1 MKFGRK
7 FVLLTGIIGAL
18 GLFGA
23 CGDRNLG
30 GNSTESGI
38 TGTGNVTTA
47 PTVTSISPANLATN
61 AYRDASLQ
69 INFSTVVNTS
79 TVTMP
84 TNTNC
89 SGFSIVISTTQAFN
103 NGDCIAMNQTVS
115 QSGSQITVRAN
126 GLMSASTTYYV
137 RITTAVASSTG
148 LTMLTQYT
156 SQFTTG
162 TDTTPLPGAFGTCAG
177 ANILDDVRS
186 AANGAISLSVPG
198 LIVTA
203 VDTSGHFFVQQAG
216 ATGPAVYIRDTTN
229 NPNLGVQVGDILCLG
244 FAQKSE
250 FNSWMQIDTL
260 SAAQKTT
267 GGGSVAAQALTV
279 AASETFESEMVMVDG
294 TLTTK
299 SSTLAGGGYNHTITY
314 AGGTLTIREIQGSG
328 KLDSFVQG
336 QAIRVTTALTQF
348 TSYQLYIDNR
358 MGTIT
363 ESTSGNFNVSSAS
376 TSNSTT
382 VVLTF
387 NNTPNAAAATAANYT
402 GNNGLTI
409 SGVSVSGITATLTT
423 STQTVGQSYTITVA
437 NVLRN
442 ADSAA
447 LSTNNASFT
456 GYAPPATFTTGQ
468 VIINEVHLNPSVSAE
483 EYVELYNTTASAISL
498 NNATI
503 WYKSD
508 AGTPGQA
515 TTLTGVIP
523 ANGYYTVLRT
533 ASPSAYTCTGT
544 LQTTGWGN
552 SGLSNSQGAVI
563 LTVDGTTPTATS
575 STNVRDIVQWGT
587 NSNNWAE
594 GSTGPVPASPR
605 SMARSPNGIDT
616 NNNSNDFLA
625 STSVPNHGTCGS
637 HNWPSDVTAP
647 TITASTPAVGATG
660 VALSSTISVT
670 FSESMYVSS
679 VTTANL
685 YLVQGTDCNATGITG
700 TISATNPNTTFTFPS
715 GTLTANTQYS
725 ICIKTGVEDVAL
737 NNLTADAVRSFTT
750 IAPDVT
756 PPTVASTTPASGAS
770 GVAVGSTIA
779 VTFSE
784 AMSTGT
790 VTAQTSAGACSGSVQ
805 VSTVANNFSSC
816 IAMTASAPTFSG
828 GNTIATFTPASAL
841 SASTT
846 YHIRVTTGV
855 QDVAGNALAAQF
867 TTASAF
873 TTQAADVTPPTI
885 SSTTPIDTG
894 TGIATSSTIVVTFS
908 EAMNTGTVTAQ
919 TSTGACSGSVQ
930 VSTAADNFATTC
942 IGMTTSAPTFSGGN
956 TIATFTPAAALAA
969 STTYK
974 IRVTTAVTDASSN
987 ALSATYTHGTGFTTA
1002 AGGATTLFT
1011 FTDGGTLNNLT
1022 PKCVVSSTANNTT
1035 LTNAVNGAWDAAL
1048 LAAGSTS
1055 LGFGNQGANGLSVL
1069 ATGTTGTIGAA
1080 NCSTGTGSFSMG
1092 VADRTIDTTGRTGI
1106 QVTWTGRTIS
1116 ASGGCPATPRTFA
1129 IRLQYSIDGGTNF
1142 SDATGPS
1149 EYVSNCT
1156 GGHNQTFT
1164 NVTLPAGAENISNL
1178 VVRWRYYAVDTAGS
1192 GTRPKLA
1199 IDEITVTGN

>member
-1 MKFGRK
+1 M
-7 FVLLTGIIGAL
+7 
-18 GLFGA
+18 
-23 CGDRNLG
+23 
-30 GNSTESGI
+30 
-38 TGTGNVTTA
+38 
-47 PTVTSISPANLATN
+47 
-61 AYRDASLQ
+61 
-69 INFSTVVNTS
+69 
-79 TVTMP
+79 
-84 TNTNC
+84 
-89 SGFSIVISTTQAFN
+89 
-103 NGDCIAMNQTVS
+103 
-115 QSGSQITVRAN
+115 RAV
-126 GLMSASTTYYV
+126 GLMGPSTTYYV
-137 RITTAVASSTG
+137 RITTAVASSAG

-162 TDTTPLPGAFGTCAG
+162 SATTPLTGAFGTCAG
-177 ANILDDVRS
+177 GNTLDDVRG
-186 AANGAISLSVPG
+186 AANGAISYSVSG

-203 VDTSGHFFVQQAG
+203 IDTSGHFFVQQAG
-216 ATGPAVYIRDTTN
+216 ALGPAIYIRDTTN

-244 FAQKSE
+244 FSQKSE
-250 FNSWMQIDTL
+250 SNSWMRIDTL

-267 GGGSVAAQALTV
+267 GGGSVSAQALTV
-279 AASETFESEMVMVDG
+279 AASDTFESEMVAVDG

-299 SSTLAGGGYNHTITY
+299 SSSLAGGGYNHTITY
-314 AGGTLTIREIQGSG
+314 AGGTLTVREIQGSG
-328 KLDSFVQG
+328 KLDNFVQG

-348 TSYQLYIDNR
+348 TSYQLYLDNR
-358 MGTIT
+358 MGIVT
-363 ESTSGNFNVSSAS
+363 ESTSGNFNVASAS

-387 NNTPNAAAATAANYT
+387 NNTPNAAASTVTNYT

-409 SGVSVSGITATLTT
+409 SAVSVSGITATLTT

-447 LSTNNASFT
+447 LTTNTANFT

-533 ASPSAYTCTGT
+533 ASPTGYTCTGT

-587 NSNNWAE
+587 NSTNWAE

-605 SMARSPNGIDT
+605 SMARSPNGIDS

-637 HNWPSDVTAP
+637 NNWPSDVTAP
-647 TITASTPAVGATG
+647 TISASTPAVGATG

-670 FSESMYVSS
+670 FSESMYVTS

-685 YLVQGTDCNATGITG
+685 YLVQGTDCNATSITG
-700 TISATNPNTTFTFPS
+700 TISTTNPNTTFTFPS

-725 ICIKTGVEDVAL
+725 VCIKTGVEDVAL
-737 NNLTADAVRSFTT
+737 NNLAADAVRSFTT

-756 PPTVASTTPASGAS
+756 PPTISSTTPANAATGI
-770 GVAVGSTIA
+770 AVGSTIA
-779 VTFSE
+779 VTFSEAMSTGTVTAQTAAGACSGSVQVSTQANNFSSCIAMTAAAPTFSGGNTIATFTPASALAASTVYLIRVTTAVQDASNNALTTQFTTANGFTTAAADVTAPTISSTTPANGVGSIATSTTITVTFSE

-805 VSTVANNFSSC
+805 VSLDNFTNC
-816 IAMTASAPTFSG
+816 IAMSAAAPTFSG

-841 SASTT
+841 T
-846 YHIRVTTGV
+846 
-855 QDVAGNALAAQF
+855 
-867 TTASAF
+867 
-873 TTQAADVTPPTI
+873 
-885 SSTTPIDTG
+885 
-894 TGIATSSTIVVTFS
+894 
-908 EAMNTGTVTAQ
+908 
-919 TSTGACSGSVQ
+919 
-930 VSTAADNFATTC
+930 
-942 IGMTTSAPTFSGGN
+942 
-956 TIATFTPAAALAA
+956 A

-974 IRVTTAVTDASSN
+974 IRVTTTVADASSN
-987 ALSATYTHGTGFTTA
+987 TLAAQFETATGFTTA
-1002 AGGATTLFT
+1002 AGAATYLLQET
-1011 FTDGGTLNNLT
+1011 FNY
-1022 PKCVVSSTANNTT
+1022 
-1035 LTNAVNGAWDAAL
+1035 
-1048 LAAGSTS
+1048 GSTS
-1055 LGFGNQGANGLSVL
+1055 GLELQGTAAIPTSPWVFTGTNTTPVVQYTTSGLSMSGYCGGTANGAASFGASGQDVNRSYTSQTSGTMYFAALVNLSAVQNAGDYFMHIGNGSSNFYARVFARNNGSGGINFGISRTTDTVQYASGTY
-1069 ATGTTGTIGAA
+1069 ATGTTYLVVGKSDAYGTSGNTFLYILTAA
-1080 NCSTGTGSFSMG
+1080 AGTEPGSPDATSLTS
-1092 VADRTIDTTGRTGI
+1092 ATNIASYDRVYIRQGNASNAATGRI
-1106 QVTWTGRTIS
+1106 
-1116 ASGGCPATPRTFA
+1116 GC
-1129 IRLQYSIDGGTNF
+1129 
-1142 SDATGPS
+1142 
-1149 EYVSNCT
+1149 
-1156 GGHNQTFT
+1156 
-1164 NVTLPAGAENISNL
+1164 
-1178 VVRWRYYAVDTAGS
+1178 
-1192 GTRPKLA
+1192 
-1199 IDEITVTGN
+1199 ITVGKTWSSLFE